1 MNYSQLIHDIAKGHA
16 DILRSG
22 IEAGEQSAKS
32 EIERLRTINAELL
45 KACKLFIGV
54 LLNKQ
59 ASESAKKAQYEFLKH
74 LPETWAYLQKAQ
86 AAIAKAEGR

>member
-1 MNYSQLIHDIAKGHA
+1 MDYSQLIHDIAKGHA

-45 KACKLFIGV
+45 EACKQV
-54 LLNKQ
+54 S
-59 ASESAKKAQYEFLKH
+59 ASADENVSIDLKKIHYAI
-74 LPETWAYLQKAQ
+74 LQIR